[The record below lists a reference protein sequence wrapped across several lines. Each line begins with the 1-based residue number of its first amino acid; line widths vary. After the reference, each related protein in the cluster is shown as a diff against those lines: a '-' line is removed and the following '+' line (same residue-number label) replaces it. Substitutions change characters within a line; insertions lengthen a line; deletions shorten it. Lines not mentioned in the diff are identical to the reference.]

1 MVPRRRRWRRSVD
14 AGNTIITMLTTPHGA
29 SQVSVLRWQDGTSH
43 ALDDW
48 VCDEV
53 PVALEFNGISH
64 AVMLATPCDLEDFA
78 LGFGLSEGI
87 FENASE
93 LYGCE
98 VEVGGAGVTVRM
110 DVSARSFAGLK
121 QRRRTL
127 AGRTG
132 CGVCGTESLAEV
144 LRPVPVVS
152 SGMRVQAE
160 AIVRAMR
167 SMKSRQILN
176 ALTGS
181 THAAAWCDLHGDIHL
196 LREDVGRHNA
206 LDKLIGALAYAP
218 LDRDKGFIAVTSR
231 ASIEMV
237 QKAAVA
243 KTGLL
248 VAVSAPTQLA
258 VTTAQQAGMG
268 LVGLVRQDGLVI
280 YTQPDRVLLP
290 APAADQSCGQMK
302 ERRPERAYKRQEITE
317 RFST

>member
-1 MVPRRRRWRRSVD
+1 
-14 AGNTIITMLTTPHGA
+14 MLTTTQGA
-29 SQVSVLRWQDGTSH
+29 SHVRVLRWRDGASH
-43 ALDDW
+43 VLDDW

-87 FENASE
+87 FDNASE

-98 VEVGGAGVTVRM
+98 VESSGLGITVRLE
-110 DVSARSFAGLK
+110 VSARSFAGLK

-144 LRPVPVVS
+144 LRPVPAVS
-152 SGMRVQAE
+152 SGVQVRGE
-160 AIVRAMR
+160 ALVRAMR
-167 SMKSRQILN
+167 SMKGKQTLN

-181 THAAAWCDLHGDIHL
+181 LHAAAWCNLDGDIQL

-206 LDKLIGALAYAP
+206 LDKLVGALALAQM
-218 LDRDKGFIAVTSR
+218 DREKGFVAVTSR

-237 QKAAVA
+237 QKAAMA

-258 VTTAQQAGMG
+258 VTTALQVGMG
-268 LVGLVRQDGLVI
+268 LVGLVRQGGFVVYAHPNRI
-280 YTQPDRVLLP
+280 LLP
-290 APAADQSCGQMK
+290 TPMTSSPSLSVMCSAVQ
-302 ERRPERAYKRQEITE
+302 TE
-317 RFST
+317 TQ

>member
-1 MVPRRRRWRRSVD
+1 
-14 AGNTIITMLTTPHGA
+14 MLSIPQGA
-29 SQVSVLRWQDGTSH
+29 SQIPVLRWRDGASH
-43 ALDDW
+43 AVDDW

-87 FENASE
+87 FESACE

-98 VEVGGAGVTVRM
+98 VVVGGSGITVRM

-152 SGMRVQAE
+152 SRMQVHAQ
-160 AIVRAMR
+160 AIVCAMR
-167 SMKSRQILN
+167 SMKDGQMLN

-181 THAAAWCDLHGDIHL
+181 THAAAWCDLNGDIHM

-206 LDKLIGALAYAP
+206 LDKLVGAVARAR
-218 LDRDKGFIAVTSR
+218 LDVEKGFIAITSR

-237 QKAAVA
+237 QKAAMA
-243 KTGLL
+243 GAGLL

-258 VTTAQQAGMG
+258 VTTAQQAGLG
-268 LVGLVRQDGLVI
+268 LVGLVRQDGWVI
-280 YTQPDRVLLP
+280 YAQPGRVLLP
-290 APAADQSCGQMK
+290 APMRGPPSGPTQELGFQQGFK
-302 ERRPERAYKRQEITE
+302 HHEITAH
-317 RFST
+317 FST

>member
-1 MVPRRRRWRRSVD
+1 MLRTTPGASHAAVLRWRD
-14 AGNTIITMLTTPHGA
+14 GA
-29 SQVSVLRWQDGTSH
+29 SQAV
-43 ALDDW
+43 DDW
-48 VCDEV
+48 VCDEI

-87 FENASE
+87 FENASD

-98 VEVGGAGVTVRM
+98 VEAGRLGITVRM
-110 DVSARSFAGLK
+110 EVSARSFAGLK

-144 LRPVPVVS
+144 LRPVPAVS
-152 SGMRVQAE
+152 TGVHVQAE

-167 SMKSRQILN
+167 SLKGRQTLN

-181 THAAAWCDLHGDIHL
+181 LHAAAWCNLAGEIHL

-206 LDKLIGALAYAP
+206 LDKLVGALTHARS
-218 LDRDKGFIAVTSR
+218 DQEKGFIAVTSR
-231 ASIEMV
+231 ASVEMV
-237 QKAAVA
+237 QKAAMA

-258 VTTAQQAGMG
+258 VDTAQQAGMG
-268 LVGLVRQDGLVI
+268 LVGLVREGGFSI
-280 YTQPDRVLLP
+280 YAHPGRIVLPTPVPGQPPCLSALRP
-290 APAADQSCGQMK
+290 AEVEAL
-302 ERRPERAYKRQEITE
+302 
-317 RFST
+317 

>member
-1 MVPRRRRWRRSVD
+1 
-14 AGNTIITMLTTPHGA
+14 MLTTPQGA
-29 SQVSVLRWQDGTSH
+29 SLVPILRWREGVSH
-43 ALDDW
+43 AVDDW

-87 FENASE
+87 LKTASE

-98 VEVGGAGVTVRM
+98 VEVGDSGITVHM

-144 LRPVPVVS
+144 LHPVPVVS
-152 SGMRVQAE
+152 SSMQVQAE
-160 AIVRAMR
+160 AIVRAVR
-167 SMKSRQILN
+167 SMKDRQMLN

-181 THAAAWCDLHGDIHL
+181 THAAAWCDLHGEIHL

-206 LDKLIGALAYAP
+206 LDKLIGALACARW
-218 LDRDKGFIAVTSR
+218 DMAQGFIAITSR
-231 ASIEMV
+231 ASVEMV
-237 QKAAVA
+237 QKAAMA
-243 KTGLL
+243 NTSLL

-258 VTTAQQAGMG
+258 VNTAQQAGMG

-280 YTQPDRVLLP
+280 YAQPGRILRPTPSPL
-290 APAADQSCGQMK
+290 QSQTT
-302 ERRPERAYKRQEITE
+302 PSFDVSA
-317 RFST
+317 

>member
-1 MVPRRRRWRRSVD
+1 MTH
-14 AGNTIITMLTTPHGA
+14 ANATMLTTPQGA
-29 SQVSVLRWQDGTSH
+29 SLVPILRWREGASH
-43 ALDDW
+43 AVDDW

-53 PVALEFNGISH
+53 PVALEFNGIAH

-87 FENASE
+87 FESACD

-98 VEVGGAGVTVRM
+98 VEVGGSGITVHM
-110 DVSARSFAGLK
+110 EVSARSFAGLK

-132 CGVCGTESLAEV
+132 CGVCGTESLSEV

-152 SGMRVQAE
+152 SSMQVQAE

-167 SMKSRQILN
+167 SMKDRQMLN

-181 THAAAWCDLHGDIHL
+181 THAAAWCDLHGEVHL

-206 LDKLIGALAYAP
+206 LDKLIGALVRARCDMAQ
-218 LDRDKGFIAVTSR
+218 GFIAITSR
-231 ASIEMV
+231 ASVEMV
-237 QKAAVA
+237 QKAAMA
-243 KTGLL
+243 NTGLL

-258 VTTAQQAGMG
+258 VNTAQQAGVG
-268 LVGLVRQDGLVI
+268 LVGLVRQEGLVI
-280 YTQPDRVLLP
+280 YAQPGRVLLP
-290 APAADQSCGQMK
+290 APVRGDSCRPAEVLGIK
-302 ERRPERAYKRQEITE
+302 EGFQHHAITAN
-317 RFST
+317 FST